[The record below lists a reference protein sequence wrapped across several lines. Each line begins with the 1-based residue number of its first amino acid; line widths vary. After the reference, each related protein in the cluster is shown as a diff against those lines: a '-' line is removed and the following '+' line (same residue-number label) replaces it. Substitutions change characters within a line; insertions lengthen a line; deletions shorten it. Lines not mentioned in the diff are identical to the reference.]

1 MAFMIESHIPV
12 PNDAGQKTG
21 APSKGYDKL
30 LQRMKVG
37 DSVVISRK
45 SQPSFFNYAK
55 KLNIKITTRA
65 IDQHTRRLWVVAKET
80 T

>member
-12 PNDAGQKTG
+12 PSNAGQKTG

-30 LQRMKVG
+30 LKRMKVG
-37 DSVVISRK
+37 DSVVITRK
-45 SQPSFFNYAK
+45 SQPSFFNYAR

-65 IDQHTRRLWVVAKET
+65 IDQHTRRLWVVAKDE
-80 T
+80 

>member
-1 MAFMIESHIPV
+1 MAYMIESHIPV
-12 PNDAGQKTG
+12 PTNAGKKTG

-45 SQPSFFNYAK
+45 SMPSLFNYARE
-55 KLNIKITTRA
+55 LNIKITTRK
-65 IDQHTRRLWVVAKET
+65 IDQHTRRLWVIAKDVE
-80 T
+80 